1 MRRWSTRRCAPART
15 PRNRSEI
22 MSVMTAS
29 SSERHVSIAGLTAGN
44 SWPLMLLGGMN
55 VLESRELALE
65 VAEAYVGVTAKL
77 DMPFFFFKQKTAY
90 EIGLGIPAEPLFR
103 SDRKERFIM
112 VTLHEV
118 ITFLVSM

>member
-44 SWPLMLLGGMN
+44 SLPLMLLGGMN

-65 VAEAYVGVTAKL
+65 VAESYVGLTAKL
-77 DMPFFFFKQKTAY
+77 DMHYVFKASSDKATRSPMHSHRGPRLEQ
-90 EIGLGIPAEPLFR
+90 GLELLP
-103 SDRKERFIM
+103 D
-112 VTLHEV
+112 HN
-118 ITFLVSM
+118 